1 MRTIGYI
8 NWKGGVGKTTLAINT
23 AYALGEYLDKLRVL
37 FIDTDKQGN
46 ASTWFDA
53 DPERPTLT
61 DILRRAEPIEKVI
74 QPTRYEHI
82 DLIAADA
89 SLLDI
94 NIEILRDPKGRQD
107 NILKEALKPVAGR
120 YDICIIDN
128 PPDSNIP
135 VLNGLTLVNDLIAV
149 TLPNQFSL
157 DGIEELQ
164 AEIDNYNHL
173 LGLSLSILGVVV
185 NQHTPFDSAVCETL
199 QKRYRLLPCI
209 RRGRNTQR
217 WLDRVINEKKSIYEL
232 SPLSAYAHD
241 ITQLVTALAELI
253 KASYTQL

>member
-94 NIEILRDPKGRQD
+94 NIEILRDPKG
-107 NILKEALKPVAGR
+107 A
-120 YDICIIDN
+120 
-128 PPDSNIP
+128 
-135 VLNGLTLVNDLIAV
+135 
-149 TLPNQFSL
+149 
-157 DGIEELQ
+157 
-164 AEIDNYNHL
+164 NH
-173 LGLSLSILGVVV
+173 
-185 NQHTPFDSAVCETL
+185 P
-199 QKRYRLLPCI
+199 
-209 RRGRNTQR
+209 RGRF
-217 WLDRVINEKKSIYEL
+217 L
-232 SPLSAYAHD
+232 SRGRFFHTCPQTTPEVGFIRLP
-241 ITQLVTALAELI
+241 ER
-253 KASYTQL
+253 